1 MVVGTLCGP
10 IDGLKFVKGDAP
22 AEVPKHGSV
31 TVIEL
36 WAQWCGPCRQ
46 VFPHLTRIYHERK
59 AQGLIVVGISVTDDP
74 GLQAF
79 VDQQGDKMGYIVA
92 IDQAGSAGQLMKRA
106 KIQGIP
112 HAFIVGRDG
121 KIAYSGHP
129 AEPSFEQAIDQAL
142 SAGQEQAREALPQVT
157 ASKEQLAA
165 MGVKD
170 LKAILDER
178 KLSYAGITE
187 KSELVD
193 LIDSQC
199 RSITYYK

>member
-1 MVVGTLCGP
+1 MLHCQCVFSCSATLQLLLPRLPSLNRSLHRLRVVLTPLP
-10 IDGLKFVKGDAP
+10 TA
-22 AEVPKHGSV
+22 V
-31 TVIEL
+31 TTPT
-36 WAQWCGPCRQ
+36 WTC
-46 VFPHLTRIYHERK
+46 
-59 AQGLIVVGISVTDDP
+59 
-74 GLQAF
+74 
-79 VDQQGDKMGYIVA
+79 
-92 IDQAGSAGQLMKRA
+92 
-106 KIQGIP
+106 
-112 HAFIVGRDG
+112 
-121 KIAYSGHP
+121 SGHP

-157 ASKEQLAA
+157 ASKEELAA